1 MNKIKVFLVDDHT
14 IVRNGIRSI
23 LEDVEDIEVIGEASG
38 GEEALMK
45 LKSIGLNI
53 MMVDIT
59 MPGMSGIDL
68 VKEIN
73 RLNLNIKSLVLSMH
87 NNEEY
92 VLKSIEAGAL
102 GYILKDSSREEM
114 LNAIRTIAKGEKY
127 FSLPITNVIVDAFI
141 KKNKPEETP
150 IILEKKSQISKREK
164 EILAFLIDGLN
175 SRAIADEL
183 DISVRTVDNHRANIM
198 KRLQVRNTAE
208 LVKMAM
214 EENLLK

>member
-45 LKSIGLNI
+45 LKSINLNI
-53 MMVDIT
+53 IMVDIT

-73 RLNLNIKSLVLSMH
+73 KLNLNIKSLVLSMH

-127 FSLPITNVIVDAFI
+127 FSLPITNVIVDALI
-141 KKNKPEETP
+141 KKNKTEETP

-183 DISVRTVDNHRANIM
+183 EISVRTVDNHRANIM

>member
-23 LEDVEDIEVIGEASG
+23 LEDVDDIEVIGEASG

-45 LKSIGLNI
+45 LKNIDLNI

-73 RLNLNIKSLVLSMH
+73 KLNLNIKSLVLSMH

-127 FSLPITNVIVDAFI
+127 FSLPITNVIVEAFI
-141 KKNKPEETP
+141 KKNKPDETP
-150 IILEKKSQISKREK
+150 IITERKSQISKREK

-183 DISVRTVDNHRANIM
+183 EISVRTVDNHRANIM

>member
-175 SRAIADEL
+175 
-183 DISVRTVDNHRANIM
+183 
-198 KRLQVRNTAE
+198 
-208 LVKMAM
+208 
-214 EENLLK
+214 